1 MSHTPAM
8 AKALIFRQSI
18 RWLKNAGAG
27 IVNEEAAQ
35 VEVDTLFSYDG
46 EGLEKYVKGKR
57 FPPPNFVKKSLFKK

>member
-1 MSHTPAM
+1 MVHEDA
-8 AKALIFRQSI
+8 
-18 RWLKNAGAG
+18 
-27 IVNEEAAQ
+27 V